1 MNNPRNLEVV
11 KEGAIYNVPTFKVTN
26 EGMADG
32 EGMTIKFCK
41 GNRED
46 ESIFRQEGLFTETLI
61 QVAKQYLESV
71 NVGELASRDTAM
83 AITKLDEALL
93 WIGKRASDRELRGV
107 QGTYK
112 K

>member
-1 MNNPRNLEVV
+1 MNNPRNLETV

-26 EGMADG
+26 EGMTDG
-32 EGMTIKFCK
+32 EGITIKFCK
-41 GNRED
+41 GNKED
-46 ESIFRQEGLFTETLI
+46 ESVFRQEGIFTETLI